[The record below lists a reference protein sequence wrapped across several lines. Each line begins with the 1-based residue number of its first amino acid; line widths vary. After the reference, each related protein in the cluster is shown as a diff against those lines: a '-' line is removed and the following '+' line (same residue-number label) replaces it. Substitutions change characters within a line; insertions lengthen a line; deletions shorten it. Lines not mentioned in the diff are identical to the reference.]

1 MGMDAYALK
10 FKNLVKFDDV
20 KHLFDQCGNFLE
32 WTDCDFR
39 LLDYTNQRIKA
50 WVQTIPGFDESI
62 HTHQFEPNVDY
73 VKTLEAV
80 GKKRLCGSDRND
92 KRDSGYHPGD
102 DDDKRCPIERKPE
115 SIKGCRTGWDKYQPG
130 YTGS

>member
-1 MGMDAYALK
+1 MHACGRAW
-10 FKNLVKFDDV
+10 NPE
-20 KHLFDQCGNFLE
+20 DQ
-32 WTDCDFR
+32 
-39 LLDYTNQRIKA
+39 DYRRRA
-50 WVQTIPGFDESI
+50 
-62 HTHQFEPNVDY
+62 
-73 VKTLEAV
+73 A

-92 KRDSGYHPGD
+92 KRDSWYHTGD